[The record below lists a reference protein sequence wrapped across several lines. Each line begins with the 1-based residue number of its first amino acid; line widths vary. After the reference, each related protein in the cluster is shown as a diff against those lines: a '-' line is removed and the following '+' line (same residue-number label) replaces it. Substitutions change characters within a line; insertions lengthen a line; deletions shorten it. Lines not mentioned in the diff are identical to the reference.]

1 MLRLISF
8 SIDYHWACNRIGIA
22 DVRSLS
28 ACSCPTGLSSHALRL
43 QPGRA
48 VDDKKR
54 AAVFHSRETYT
65 FRSYLAYVLY
75 APLYIAGPIITFNDF
90 MWQVRT
96 RYPIIH
102 RPWGSCFCIQLT
114 RPADIAPRATAR
126 YALRFLISLLTME
139 TLIHVM
145 HVVAIKDARAWSGM
159 TPAQLS
165 MLGFWNLIFVW
176 LKVCRA
182 IRSTSP

>member
-96 RYPIIH
+96 RYPIIIVPGAH
-102 RPWGSCFCIQLT
+102 VFASSSPVRRISRPGRRRDTRCAFSFRYLRWKRSSMSCTLS
-114 RPADIAPRATAR
+114 RSKMRAR
-126 YALRFLISLLTME
+126 G
-139 TLIHVM
+139 
-145 HVVAIKDARAWSGM
+145 VV
-159 TPAQLS
+159 
-165 MLGFWNLIFVW
+165 
-176 LKVCRA
+176 
-182 IRSTSP
+182 